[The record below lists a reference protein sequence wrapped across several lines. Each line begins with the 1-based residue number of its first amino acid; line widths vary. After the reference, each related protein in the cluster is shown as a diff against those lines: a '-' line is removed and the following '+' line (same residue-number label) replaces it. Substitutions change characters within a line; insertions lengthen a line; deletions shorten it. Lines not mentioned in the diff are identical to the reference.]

1 MMFDNS
7 QKRYVTRGVNTQISH
22 QVQLA
27 CWRLIDREN
36 QLENE
41 LDYLQI
47 FEFEIITPR
56 HLAIIHRQEEPERVN
71 QAIIE
76 LVGDGLAP
84 CVEKLWVI
92 DDGSTQTMLLPEEY

>member
-7 QKRYVTRGVNTQISH
+7 QKRYVTRGVNKQISH
-22 QVQLA
+22 QIQLA

-36 QLENE
+36 QLDNE

-47 FEFEIITPR
+47 FEFELLTPR
-56 HLAIIHRQEEPERVN
+56 HLAIIHRQEEPERIN
-71 QAIIE
+71 RIIIE
-76 LVGDGLAP
+76 LIECTILDT
-84 CVEKLWVI
+84 EKLWVI

>member
-1 MMFDNS
+1 MFDNS
-7 QKRYVTRGVNTQISH
+7 QKRYVTRGVNTQVSH

-36 QLENE
+36 QLGNE
-41 LDYLQI
+41 LDYLQT
-47 FEFEIITPR
+47 FEFEVITPR

-71 QAIIE
+71 QVIIE

-84 CVEKLWVI
+84 RVDKLWAI
-92 DDGSTQTMLLPEEY
+92 DDGLTQTMLLPEEY